1 MNERESRLE
10 DKGVMRLISYWP
22 ILVCIF
28 TGGAWY
34 QSTHALSSIVEK
46 DEQRISNVETA
57 VVYLKTLVELRETER
72 HERANRG

>member
-1 MNERESRLE
+1 MSDRETRFS
-10 DKGVMRLISYWP
+10 DKGFMKVIEYWP

-34 QSTHALSSIVEK
+34 ESTHALSSIVEK
-46 DEQRISNVETA
+46 DETRITAVETA

-72 HERANRG
+72 KERSNR